1 MDKRVRHG
9 KKVLGLD
16 IVVWWDKNESS
27 WKVFDDVCP
36 HRLAPLSDGRIDK
49 WGRLQCAYHGWCFNG
64 SGDCKLIPQAAPDGP
79 PVNTFKKACVAIY
92 PSTVQHDI
100 LWFWPNTDPKY
111 KDIIQKKKPPYL
123 PELDDPSSA
132 KLMGRRDFPLKV
144 DREGGKP
151 LEMSVTKLDKNGF
164 IGKADW
170 GGSKFIAPFI
180 YQNSINP
187 VVGQRNESGST
198 AGIKKALMEQRILLT
213 FFSIPVSPGN
223 SRLIWS
229 YPSFFGGWIDKI
241 IPKWIFHIGMDL
253 LVQDS
258 DLSILHV
265 EERKIMSVGPANW
278 QKACFVP
285 TKADTFVVGFRRG
298 LRKYSGGQINW
309 GGKFSEILPP
319 TPPREQLMDRY
330 WSHVVNCRSCNSA
343 YKSLNAVEVILQIIS
358 NVSIGIVAA
367 TKQSVM
373 STAARTMVVLMA
385 VVCFAASRWL
395 AHFIY
400 KNFHY
405 HDYNHASR

>member
-1 MDKRVRHG
+1 MTVHG
-9 KKVLGLD
+9 RCLMMHVLTDWLHCLTE
-16 IVVWWDKNESS
+16 ESTS
-27 WKVFDDVCP
+27 GGGC
-36 HRLAPLSDGRIDK
+36 SG
-49 WGRLQCAYHGWCFNG
+49 AYHGWCFNG
-64 SGDCKLIPQAAPDGP
+64 NGDCKLIPQAAPDGP
-79 PVNTFKKACVAIY
+79 PVNTLKKVCVAIY

-132 KLMGRRDFPLKV
+132 KLMGSRDFPY
-144 DREGGKP
+144 G
-151 LEMSVTKLDKNGF
+151 
-164 IGKADW
+164 
-170 GGSKFIAPFI
+170 
-180 YQNSINP
+180 
-187 VVGQRNESGST
+187 
-198 AGIKKALMEQRILLT
+198 
-213 FFSIPVSPGN
+213 IPVSPGN

-265 EERKIMSVGPANW
+265 EERKIMNVGPANW

-285 TKADTFVVGFRRG
+285 TKADAFVVGFRRW
-298 LRKYSGGQINW
+298 LRKYAGGQINW

-358 NVSIGIVAA
+358 IVSIGVVAA

-373 STAARTMVVLMA
+373 SATTRTMAVLMA

-395 AHFIY
+395 AHFIN